1 MPQDRDHHSDP
12 AAASVSLAA
21 EAALLEAR
29 LRMLQEALG
38 TVDARI
44 EAVSEELRRLHG
56 STSSAR
62 AEEQADDQ
70 EFHGRNSAVPHVDD
84 AGLGWLDTSPSCHP

>member
-1 MPQDRDHHSDP
+1 MMPRDSDQHSDP

-29 LRMLQEALG
+29 VRMLQEALE

-44 EAVSEELRRLHG
+44 EAVSETLRQLHRPA
-56 STSSAR
+56 SSHE
-62 AEEQADDQ
+62 AE
-70 EFHGRNSAVPHVDD
+70 
-84 AGLGWLDTSPSCHP
+84 WLKRSLPCLP